1 MQDPTV
7 EDDDLG
13 PREVSTLEEEKQL
26 RELQARIEK
35 LKDPP
40 GGGNKTFAR
49 GVSLVTSMGFVVAG
63 CTVSGLYLG
72 RYLAEY
78 FAMPTLQLLGLGA
91 GLMAALFAVIKLMKP
106 FLQG

>member
-1 MQDPTV
+1 VRDPFGDEEDALPGEPSTV
-7 EDDDLG
+7 
-13 PREVSTLEEEKQL
+13 EEEKQL
-26 RELQARIEK
+26 RELQSRIEK

-78 FAMPTLQLLGLGA
+78 FAVPALQLAGLGT
-91 GLMAALFAVIKLMKP
+91 GLLAALFAVIKLMKP
-106 FLQG
+106 FLKG